1 MYEVCVKLFL
11 ESFDAKAQ
19 EIPPDFCPALQEN
32 ASLFIC
38 ALAKLGLSHMG
49 LFFSLSK
56 KKKANL
62 YYPQHV

>member
-32 ASLFIC
+32 ASLFTC

-56 KKKANL
+56 
-62 YYPQHV
+62 